1 LGQTYYGWWIL
12 AAAVAAMAVGE
23 GIAFSSFGLFVQPLE
38 DEFSWMRAEVAL
50 GFSVSLLLSGI
61 VAPWVGRAIDRFG
74 IRRIILIGTPLTAG
88 SYMLLATV
96 DSLWEWYT
104 FLAIN
109 AVVRQTISYIP
120 FQVLIARW
128 FGRRR
133 ATAVAILGAGL
144 WLGAVV
150 MVPIMEV
157 VIGAVGWD
165 GAFIFAAV
173 VVPALLIPL
182 GLFVIRDHPPPDAE
196 EVQEVPA
203 AQAASAPVGMAPS
216 LTLGEALR
224 TPTFWILTL
233 AITAFFYSVIGW
245 LVHAVPYYESVGMSG
260 GWAAGLV
267 SLTSAGAI
275 VALLIYGRYADRIQR
290 VERPSVLFSLLLGG
304 AMIVLLVSGG
314 TTWGIAVFIVLF
326 LLGFAAG
333 PLLEPL
339 VIIRAFGLGS
349 YATILGASFMLQ
361 AFGLVVSPAAAG
373 AIFDATESYDW
384 ALIMFACSAG
394 LSALLFLLA
403 SRMAPP
409 LDVVPGR
416 VASTARPQERPAL
429 AGDED

>member
-1 LGQTYYGWWIL
+1 
-12 AAAVAAMAVGE
+12 
-23 GIAFSSFGLFVQPLE
+23 
-38 DEFSWMRAEVAL
+38 
-50 GFSVSLLLSGI
+50 
-61 VAPWVGRAIDRFG
+61 
-74 IRRIILIGTPLTAG
+74 
-88 SYMLLATV
+88 
-96 DSLWEWYT
+96 
-104 FLAIN
+104 
-109 AVVRQTISYIP
+109 
-120 FQVLIARW
+120 
-128 FGRRR
+128 
-133 ATAVAILGAGL
+133 
-144 WLGAVV
+144 
-150 MVPIMEV
+150 
-157 VIGAVGWD
+157 
-165 GAFIFAAV
+165 
-173 VVPALLIPL
+173 
-182 GLFVIRDHPPPDAE
+182 
-196 EVQEVPA
+196 
-203 AQAASAPVGMAPS
+203 MAPS

-314 TTWGIAVFIVLF
+314 ATWGIAVFIVLF

-361 AFGLVVSPAAAG
+361 AVGLVVAPAAAG

-384 ALIMFACSAG
+384 ALIMFASSAG
-394 LSALLFLLA
+394 LSALLFVLA
-403 SRMAPP
+403 SRMTPP
-409 LDVVPGR
+409 LDLVPSR

-429 AGDED
+429 AADED